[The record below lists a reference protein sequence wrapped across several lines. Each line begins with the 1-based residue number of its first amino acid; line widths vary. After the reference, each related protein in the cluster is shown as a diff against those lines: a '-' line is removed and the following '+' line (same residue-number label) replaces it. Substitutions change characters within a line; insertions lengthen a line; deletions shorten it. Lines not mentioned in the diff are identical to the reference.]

1 MSDNED
7 PYAVSDDEDEPKG
20 PPPKITFDRSTDLTQ
35 IKQSLANDENKV
47 VKDEQTLKEIE
58 ELRQA
63 KAQELQKMKQD
74 FEEGKIST
82 AEGVQLGK
90 EDELRGLDQQT
101 LSSFKNKFENICSEE
116 VVRDE
121 QTQKEIEELRQAK
134 AQELQK
140 MKQDFEQGKISTA
153 EGVQIEKM
161 DEIRGLNQSTLSSF
175 KDRFEN
181 IGAIDANDEESR
193 KNILNEEFAA
203 LKEERERA
211 KKEYEAEQAEATA
224 ALATQQHEDDVQI
237 AADHAQKMTA
247 KWEKIHA
254 KEAKKAEKSKMQ
266 QKT

>member
-1 MSDNED
+1 M
-7 PYAVSDDEDEPKG
+7 
-20 PPPKITFDRSTDLTQ
+20 
-35 IKQSLANDENKV
+35 ANDENKV

-203 LKEERERA
+203 LKGSCANLRNQFSNRN
-211 KKEYEAEQAEATA
+211 
-224 ALATQQHEDDVQI
+224 LLLLTQQR
-237 AADHAQKMTA
+237 KFF
-247 KWEKIHA
+247 KIIMRG
-254 KEAKKAEKSKMQ
+254 K
-266 QKT
+266 

>member
-1 MSDNED
+1 M
-7 PYAVSDDEDEPKG
+7 
-20 PPPKITFDRSTDLTQ
+20 
-35 IKQSLANDENKV
+35 ANDENKV

-203 LKEERERA
+203 LKGSCCANLRNQFSNRN
-211 KKEYEAEQAEATA
+211 
-224 ALATQQHEDDVQI
+224 LLLLTQQR
-237 AADHAQKMTA
+237 KFF
-247 KWEKIHA
+247 KIIMRG
-254 KEAKKAEKSKMQ
+254 K
-266 QKT
+266 